1 MIIGRL
7 YKKMLFEDLEP
18 PVVDLCESP
27 PEFITSTAEVTVDW
41 DEPLF
46 HDNSREELLITQ
58 SHTFGR
64 FPFGTTLVTYTATD
78 SSGNTASCSIN
89 ITLQSKLDITNFL
102 LCSMSLGFD
111 L

>member
-1 MIIGRL
+1 LDVFI
-7 YKKMLFEDLEP
+7 KKMLFEDLEP

-27 PEFITSTAEVTVDW
+27 PEFITSTAEVEVDW

-78 SSGNTASCSIN
+78 SSGNTAACSIN
-89 ITLQSKLDITNFL
+89 ITLQSKLENEFST
-102 LCSMSLGFD
+102 
-111 L
+111 